1 MERTCSKCGA
11 LTPPEARFCRHC
23 GTPLRSVSGFGTS
36 EQISPLAQ
44 TVPLSG
50 EGLTTSSL
58 GTNDSEGTA
67 SDTKRVAHAEM
78 ERLLRHSRFEATTDA
93 GRDGDGASAIN
104 PDYAAPPTGELT
116 EKPQAPSVSPSSP
129 LARTAANATATTAT
143 ARPQH
148 RSRALIMAMLL
159 LAALSGAVLAYYFLR
174 QRTSERASSA
184 ADGAINSNQA
194 IASVNTNSTVEEA
207 GAVDETQTSAGES
220 QSEER
225 PQPSPTPSASVE
237 PTRDAR
243 ARQEQRESATATP
256 SPAVAQSPAAPTP
269 TPLAQATP
277 AQTTPSQPTA
287 PATANSNN
295 SPTQAAQTTSY
306 DDFYF
311 QAVNLVNGRAPRTLP
326 RAELL
331 RALQLF
337 QNVKSGPHAA
347 EARRRAAQLGRE
359 LDRQNKQSQR

>member
-58 GTNDSEGTA
+58 GTNDAEGTA

-78 ERLLRHSRFEATTDA
+78 ERLLRQSRFEATANA
-93 GRDGDGASAIN
+93 GRDVDSTTAIN
-104 PDYAAPPTGELT
+104 SDYAAPPTGELT
-116 EKPQAPSVSPSSP
+116 EKPQAPAVSPSSP
-129 LARTAANATATTAT
+129 LARTAANAATATTST
-143 ARPQH
+143 HPQH

-174 QRTSERASSA
+174 QRTPASASSA

-194 IASVNTNSTVEEA
+194 IASVNTNSTVVEA
-207 GAVDETQTSAGES
+207 GAVDQTQTSGGES
-220 QSEER
+220 QSEEK

-243 ARQEQRESATATP
+243 KRQEQRESATATP
-256 SPAVAQSPAAPTP
+256 TPAVAQTTASPTP
-269 TPLAQATP
+269 TPLAQTTP
-277 AQTTPSQPTA
+277 AQTTPSQPNA

-295 SPTQAAQTTSY
+295 SATQAAQTAGY

-311 QAVNLVNGRAPRTLP
+311 QAVNLLNGRAPRALP

-337 QNVKSGPHAA
+337 QNVKSGPHAV
-347 EARRRAAQLGRE
+347 EARRQAARLGRE
-359 LDRQNKQSQR
+359 LDRQNKQPQR